1 MQTRRNFIGNVATGL
16 AGSFATGQILGASDR
31 LRVGVIGVG
40 DRGTQLTREAIAC
53 PDVELAAFAD
63 IYTRRLADAT
73 KLAPGAKTYAD
84 YRQMLDDSSLDAV
97 LIATPQH
104 LHAECF
110 IAAMSAGKHVYQE
123 KAMAFT
129 VDQAKAMRAAYL
141 RAENRVVQ
149 VGHQSCWLGHVTDAL
164 NYLSSGIVG
173 HVTPIRAHMYRD
185 TPHGKPV
192 WTGPVYPDMTPETID
207 WNGFLGDTLS
217 RSPGPAREFD
227 ADRFINWRLFQDYS
241 GGNVHENM
249 SQQLAFWYKV
259 MGLEIPNAVTM
270 TGGLYRWRDGR
281 EVPDTMN
288 VAMEHETLLFSWDSG
303 FGNNQLGITE
313 DVLGTDGT
321 ISKGQQIRY
330 LPQKVNRPDGS
341 EMLGQTPTPPRAHM
355 QNFLAGVRNYT
366 ARNDNGRTGRQTNC
380 PFEIG
385 FRVSVTCAMAIESFN
400 TGRTVRWD
408 PAKEEIV

>member
-40 DRGTQLTREAIAC
+40 DRGTQLAREAIAC

-63 IYTRRLADAT
+63 VYTRRLADAA
-73 KLAPGAKTYAD
+73 KLAPEAKTYVD

-97 LIATPQH
+97 VIATPQH

-149 VGHQSCWLGHVTDAL
+149 VGHQSCSLGHVTDAL

-173 HVTPIRAHMYRD
+173 HVTAIRAHMYRN

-192 WTGPVYPDMTPETID
+192 WTRPVYPDMTPETID
-207 WNGFLGDTLS
+207 WNAFLG
-217 RSPGPAREFD
+217 PAPPRDFD
-227 ADRFINWRLFQDYS
+227 ADRYVNWRLFQDYS

-259 MGLEIPNAVTM
+259 MGLRIPHAITM
-270 TGGLYRWRDGR
+270 TGDVYRWKDGR
-281 EVPDTMN
+281 EVPDTMH
-288 VAMEHETLLFSWDSG
+288 VSMAHAEEILFSWDS
-303 FGNNQLGITE
+303 
-313 DVLGTDGT
+313 
-321 ISKGQQIRY
+321 
-330 LPQKVNRPDGS
+330 
-341 EMLGQTPTPPRAHM
+341 
-355 QNFLAGVRNYT
+355 
-366 ARNDNGRTGRQTNC
+366 
-380 PFEIG
+380 
-385 FRVSVTCAMAIESFN
+385 
-400 TGRTVRWD
+400 
-408 PAKEEIV
+408 